1 MRHETELRTPTIDKH
16 SFTLCIIRPLLT
28 VTIPFDEELTLET
41 TALKLFTVAN
51 LHYFFTTSTQ
61 NSLETHPLIR
71 YCQTLVQYLQ
81 FNFFILTTFTPVANV
96 SLRFFNSNKTFIRST
111 VRITHHYMS
120 RKLA

>member
-16 SFTLCIIRPLLT
+16 SFTLCVIRPLLT

-41 TALKLFTVAN
+41 KALKLFTVAN

-81 FNFFILTTFTPVANV
+81 FNFFYIDNIYTCRECKPEVLQQQQNLY
-96 SLRFFNSNKTFIRST
+96 SLYS
-111 VRITHHYMS
+111 
-120 RKLA
+120 